1 MGRKEQRM
9 ALPGMV
15 LGVLALVLVWTAST
29 ALSAITGEV
38 WTRLGI
44 GVGLYLVAEPMIA
57 LGLLLSVGGY
67 RQARR
72 NAAGALVPIVGMV
85 TNTAAAVMLLT
96 ELLAWGIL
104 LGPMFF

>member
-1 MGRKEQRM
+1 M
-9 ALPGMV
+9 AIPGMV
-15 LGVLALVLVWTAST
+15 LGVLALILVWTAST

-38 WTRLGI
+38 WTKLGV

-57 LGLLLSVGGY
+57 LGLLLSVGSY

-72 NAAGALVPIVGMV
+72 NAAGALMPIVGMV